1 MDALGDI
8 ISSLSAEDIAKLQSV
23 ASSVLQD
30 GGQTA
35 ANEQKETPPAVPAP
49 LGGLQ
54 GLSSDDL
61 SMLLKLQS
69 VMGRM
74 RAKGSKNAA
83 LIAALKPL
91 LSEKSQKKADEAM
104 RILNLFEM
112 LPLIRDMFRV

>member
-1 MDALGDI
+1 MEALGDI
-8 ISSLSAEDIAKLQSV
+8 LSSLSADDIAKLQSV
-23 ASSVLQD
+23 ASSVLQGD
-30 GGQTA
+30 GQKTP
-35 ANEQKETPPAVPAP
+35 EKKETVPAVPAVN
-49 LGGLQ
+49 GQQ
-54 GLSSDDL
+54 GLSGDEL
-61 SMLLKLQS
+61 SMLLKLQN

-112 LPLIRDMFRV
+112 LPLIKDMFQV